1 MRKQTKLVAVLS
13 TAALLAVGASMTSLA
28 ATGWVEED
36 STWVYYDKDGGRVTD
51 KWAKSGD
58 NWYYLDGSGEMA
70 IDTLIEDGGNYYYL
84 DVNGVMVTNQWVA
97 IENENAGTDN
107 EPDEWWYYF
116 QANGKALRDRKTTRF
131 P

>member
-1 MRKQTKLVAVLS
+1 MRKQTKFVAVLS
-13 TAALLAVGASMTSLA
+13 TAALLAVGAFMTSFA
-28 ATGWVEED
+28 ATGWAEED

-84 DVNGVMVTNQWVA
+84 DVNGVMVTNQSVSYTHLTLPTIA
-97 IENENAGTDN
+97 
-107 EPDEWWYYF
+107 
-116 QANGKALRDRKTTRF
+116 
-131 P
+131 